1 MGTRKIDAVIFD
13 LDGVITDTAHF
24 HYLAWKD
31 LADKLNIEF
40 DQKFNE
46 NLKGVSRVQSLELI
60 LEKGNKAQNFTEEEK
75 EKLANEKNE
84 IYKQYISQL
93 TPDAILP
100 GIQPL
105 IAKLKEEG
113 ILIGLASVSKNAQTV
128 LKALKIEELFDYCAD
143 ANKITRSK
151 PDPEIFLNVCEA
163 LQVHPS
169 CAIGIE
175 DAVVGIEA
183 IKDSD
188 MFAVGV
194 GKNLEYADFLVE
206 STDQLDWGQI
216 KTSFFNFKKS

>member
-40 DQKFNE
+40 DKKFNE

-60 LEKGNKAQNFTEEEK
+60 LEKGNKAQNFTAEEK

-84 IYKQYISQL
+84 IYRQYISQL

-151 PDPEIFLNVCEA
+151 PDPEIFLNVCET

-175 DAVVGIEA
+175 DAVVGIQA

-194 GKNLEYADFLVE
+194 GKNLENADFLVE